1 MFIIHKHAAILKKHS
16 FIWYHFASSTAV
28 IFVQN
33 ECIHRDTK
41 LVYIMLTNSS
51 SSVFS
56 TVECHAKDGCHIL
69 PLECQSL
76 YVVTSLFCSLLA
88 VTYSWANS
96 HTRWRQFNN
105 FTNVGAGRTSTLKH
119 GKQNYWKTVFTHSC
133 SVTSCSIILLLA
145 EFLWIPFNRH
155 DKNSQFLILS
165 VVGSQPMITVMY

>member
-1 MFIIHKHAAILKKHS
+1 MIHKHAAILKKHFS
-16 FIWYHFASSTAV
+16 IWYHFASSTAV

-33 ECIHRDTK
+33 ECVHRDTK

-56 TVECHAKDGCHIL
+56 TVECHAKDGCHFL

-119 GKQNYWKTVFTHSC
+119 GKQNYGNQLLHTGTVLPVVVPYFCEHNFCESP
-133 SVTSCSIILLLA
+133 SI
-145 EFLWIPFNRH
+145 
-155 DKNSQFLILS
+155 
-165 VVGSQPMITVMY
+165 GITKICNF